1 MFISGLILLKKDF
14 IKLPLNGIIF
24 KRRKSLEEPTKKP
37 NKISCFIALAILFIS
52 YALYYNSLDNDFIWD
67 DIVLIKEN
75 RYLKSYKYLPN
86 ILTENFGAGSEYST
100 GDFNAFY
107 RPLAMTSYWLDYHL
121 WGYNPTGYHF
131 TSILIHALTG
141 IVIYLL
147 LLKLFSDPLLAILS
161 ALFFIIH
168 PIQTEAVAYIAV
180 RQDPLAAFFL
190 FLTLL
195 LYIYYRRT
203 ERLSFYRFS
212 FLCYFLALLSK
223 EISAVFPLVFLL
235 YEYCFAAL
243 NKRNF
248 KKILPFLLAAG
259 TFVLLKFT
267 VFSFETEK
275 LRGNTLGI
283 WHRINGF
290 WQSIAQYL
298 GLLILPINQHMEY
311 GMKKFYF
318 LSAGVIT
325 GVILTVLLLYIAFRA
340 KKKHPVIFFSILWF
354 FINLLPFTGIYPINS
369 YMAERWLYVPSLGFF
384 IAMAYLLTQG
394 LKKTGSSRILA
405 QFLLITLAI
414 GYSLKTV
421 IHNEYWKDAP
431 TFFTKTLFYADDAYK
446 PEFYY
451 ELGRYYTE
459 KKDPQKAMRMYEE
472 TIKRQPDYY
481 LAYNGMGNVF
491 LQQKE
496 YDKAV
501 SSYLLTI
508 DLKPSYIPAY
518 TNLAYAYSLMG
529 EYEKA
534 KEIIKRVPK

>member
-1 MFISGLILLKKDF
+1 LKESIPKNSSISY
-14 IKLPLNGIIF
+14 
-24 KRRKSLEEPTKKP
+24 
-37 NKISCFIALAILFIS
+37 FIALAIFIIS
-52 YALYYNSLDNDFIWD
+52 YALYYNSLNNDFVWD

-107 RPLAMTSYWLDYHL
+107 RPLAMISYWMDYHL

-131 TSILIHALTG
+131 TNILIHALTG

-147 LLKLFSDPLLAILS
+147 ILKLFSDPVLAVLS
-161 ALFFIIH
+161 AFLFIIH
-168 PIQTEAVAYIAV
+168 PIQTEAVAYIGV

-195 LYIYYRRT
+195 LYIYYRKT
-203 ERLSFYRFS
+203 DRLSFYRFS

-223 EISAVFPLVFLL
+223 EISAVFPLIFLL

-243 NKRNF
+243 NKKSLKR
-248 KKILPFLLAAG
+248 ILPFFLAAG
-259 TFVLLKFT
+259 AFILLKFT
-267 VFSFETEK
+267 AFSFESEK
-275 LRGNTLGI
+275 LRGNTIGI
-283 WHRINGF
+283 WYRVNGF
-290 WQSIAQYL
+290 WKSITEYL

-318 LSAGVIT
+318 LSTGVIT
-325 GVILTVLLLYIAFRA
+325 GVILTALLLYIAFRA
-340 KKKHPVIFFSILWF
+340 KKKHPIISFSILWF

-384 IAMAYLLTQG
+384 IAIAYLLTRG
-394 LKKTGSSRILA
+394 FKKTGFLRILT
-405 QFLLITLAI
+405 QSCLVTLAI
-414 GYSLKTV
+414 VYSLKTV
-421 IHNEYWKDAP
+421 AHNEYWKDAP
-431 TFFTKTLFYADDAYK
+431 TFFTKTILYVDNEYK

-459 KKDPQKAMRMYEE
+459 RKIPDKAMQMYKE

-481 LAYNGMGNVF
+481 LAFNGMGNVF
-491 LQQKE
+491 VQKKE
-496 YDKAV
+496 YKKAV
-501 SSYLLTI
+501 SCYLHTI
-508 DLKPSYIPAY
+508 ELKPSYRLAY
-518 TNLAYAYSLMG
+518 TNLSYAYSLMG

-534 KEIIKRVPK
+534 KEIIKRVPKLE